1 MSWERLA
8 DAHLDHDQT
17 AAAAA
22 WTALTVTFPGTI
34 GDSIDQAPEVSSYQ
48 PQHRSARKPRRFG
61 RFTVLAALVFTL
73 AFLFGA
79 SLELATTSASAGTGL
94 RPCVTEDDPGPC
106 YWDAMTMGNGRGRS
120 FEEVRP

>member
-1 MSWERLA
+1 VN
-8 DAHLDHDQT
+8 T
-17 AAAAA
+17 A
-22 WTALTVTFPGTI
+22 TVPYFPGDVLDYT
-34 GDSIDQAPEVSSYQ
+34 DQAPTVPLHYEGT
-48 PQHRSARKPRRFG
+48 HRGHRKPRRYG

-106 YWDAMTMGNGRGRS
+106 YWDATTMGNGRGRS